1 MTRPV
6 INLDEIELKSRPA
19 AYAATGDAANRYDAT
34 MGQIGRRIGAKQLG
48 YNVTAIPPGKRAF
61 PVHSHRV
68 NEEMFL
74 IIHGSGEVRIGADS
88 YPLRAGDIVACPAGG
103 VETAHQ
109 IVNTGT
115 EELRFLA
122 VSTMGSP
129 ELCEYPDS
137 GKFGVYADFYGAADG
152 KPRSFRHIGREFQSI
167 DYWEDE

>member
-6 INLDEIELKSRPA
+6 INLDEIELKSRPS
-19 AYAATGDAANRYDAT
+19 AYAATGEAANRYDVR

-48 YNVTAIPPGKRAF
+48 CNVTAIPPGNRAF
-61 PVHSHRV
+61 PLHNHRV

-74 IIHGSGEVRIGADS
+74 VIHGSGDVRIGTDTYS
-88 YPLRAGDIVACPAGG
+88 LRTGDIVACPAGG

-109 IVNTGT
+109 IINTGT

-122 VSTMGSP
+122 ISTMGSP
-129 ELCEYPDS
+129 EICEYPES
-137 GKFGVYADFYGAADG
+137 GKFGVYADFSAAAQG
-152 KPRSFRHIGREFQSI
+152 KPFRHIAREAQSL